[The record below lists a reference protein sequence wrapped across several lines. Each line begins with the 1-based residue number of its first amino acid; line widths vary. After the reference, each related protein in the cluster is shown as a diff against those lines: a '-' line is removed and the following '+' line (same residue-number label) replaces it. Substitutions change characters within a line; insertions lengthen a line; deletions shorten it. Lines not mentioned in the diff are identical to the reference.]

1 MAEFKDQVLDILEE
15 VCENDLIETINKK
28 INNDFWIR
36 FEDNSKKGVDSLV
49 FISVRSLGFETAANN
64 ASAIQ
69 SKNAISFFE

>member
-1 MAEFKDQVLDILEE
+1 MTVNPEE
-15 VCENDLIETINKK
+15 VCENDLIETISKK

-36 FEDNSKKGVDSLV
+36 FEDDSKKGFDSLV
-49 FISVRSLGFETAANN
+49 FISVRSLGFETAGNN